1 MRMSIGAIVGIG
13 LALLIVGG
21 VVASVPGRYAE
32 QAPRALNAEAL
43 PGDPPVVV
51 LSRSEML
58 AALISSGFASNDS
71 IAAPCPSDLQIDFAP
86 DGSLV
91 RTSGLAIYHREHPEI
106 WILADG
112 SCAVDPRAAGTK
124 NAPLI
129 LR

>member
-1 MRMSIGAIVGIG
+1 MRSSIGAIVGFG

-21 VVASVPGRYAE
+21 AVASVPGRSTE
-32 QAPRALNAEAL
+32 RAPRSLNAESV
-43 PGDPPVVV
+43 PGNPPVVA
-51 LSRSEML
+51 LSRKEML
-58 AALISSGFASNDS
+58 AALISSGAASAES
-71 IAAPCPSDLQIDFAP
+71 IPVPCPSDLQIDFAP

-124 NAPLI
+124 SAPVVLP
-129 LR
+129 